1 MWGIGWAPLCL
12 QDGDGVHPGHRQSP
26 RGQLPAAQDP
36 QPSGGEVPPWG
47 MSAYLGLGAA
57 TPGSPDLHGGS
68 WLRTQVGNVSLVVGS
83 LPRGLQ
89 WIHWWPHIPAEQK
102 MPRGEG
108 PQC

>member
-12 QDGDGVHPGHRQSP
+12 QDGEGVHPGHRQSP
-26 RGQLPAAQDP
+26 RGQLLAAQDP

-68 WLRTQVGNVSLVVGS
+68 WLRTQVGNVSLGGGVPAPWTPVGPLVATHPS
-83 LPRGLQ
+83 
-89 WIHWWPHIPAEQK
+89 
-102 MPRGEG
+102 
-108 PQC
+108 